1 MTDSYLQPT
10 RSYGTLGGL
19 TEGFS
24 LEMTA
29 RDADAL
35 AEAVGD
41 LPAATRIAVTYLPG
55 EEMAAR
61 VAAASS
67 IRNYGHIPVPHISAR
82 RLTSVV
88 ELESFLDRLSIEA
101 SIDRAF
107 VVGGDLRAPAGPY
120 PDAKSVIAS
129 GLLAKYGLSRIG
141 VAGYPEGHPSISEHD
156 LKLDLRTKL
165 AMLRDLGHEGVVNT
179 QFSFDAGAIL
189 QWLEALRSDGVTA
202 TVRVGIPGP
211 TTVKSLLRFAA
222 RCGVGASTAVLQKYG
237 ISLTRLLSPVGPDRL
252 LAELG
257 ARLDAERHGDV
268 RLHFYPF
275 GGLAGTARWAK
286 TLVR

>member
-1 MTDSYLQPT
+1 MTGSLSRLPPSQ
-10 RSYGTLGGL
+10 GTLGNL
-19 TEGFS
+19 IDGFS

-29 RDADAL
+29 RDSDAL
-35 AEAVGD
+35 AEAAPD

-55 EEMAAR
+55 EDMSAR
-61 VAAASS
+61 VAAAAM
-67 IRNYGHIPVPHISAR
+67 IRSYGHIPVPHISAR
-82 RLTSVV
+82 RLASAL
-88 ELESFLDRLSIEA
+88 ELERFLDRLSTEA

-107 VVGGDLRAPAGPY
+107 VVGGDLREPAGPY

-129 GLLAKYGLSRIG
+129 GLLAKFGLARIG

-156 LKLDLRTKL
+156 LKLDLLTKL
-165 AMLRDLGHEGVVNT
+165 TMLRDLGHEGVVNT

-189 QWLEALRSDGVTA
+189 RWLEALRNDGVTA
-202 TVRVGIPGP
+202 TVRIGIPGP

-257 ARLDAERHGDV
+257 SRLSDGAHGDV
-268 RLHFYPF
+268 KLHFYPF
-275 GGLAGTARWAK
+275 GGLARTARWAK
-286 TLVR
+286 TLIG